1 VTDVLDPAQAE
12 RLDAVAPDEA
22 LRRREGLAR
31 TARGGVGLRSRA
43 RPAALA
49 VGVRS

>member
-31 TARGGVGLRSRA
+31 TRAAGVGSGSRPRSA
-43 RPAALA
+43 PN
-49 VGVRS
+49 G